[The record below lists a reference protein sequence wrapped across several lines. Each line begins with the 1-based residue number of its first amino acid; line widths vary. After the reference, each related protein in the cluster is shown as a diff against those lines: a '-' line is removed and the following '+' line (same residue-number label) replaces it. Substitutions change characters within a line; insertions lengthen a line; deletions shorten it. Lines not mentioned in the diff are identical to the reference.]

1 MGNTDVLSSTDL
13 PSVDTLHSVQFSF
26 PIVFNSLRTL
36 GLQHARPPCPSPTPR
51 VHSDSRPSSQWS
63 HPAISSSVAPFSSCL
78 QSFPE
83 SVFSNESALCIIHLV
98 LRKQKLRW
106 SLTCIP
112 FQFSSVAQS
121 CPTLRPHGLQ
131 SARLPC
137 PCPTPAAYS
146 NSCPLSWWR
155 HPTISS
161 SVVPFSSRLQSFP
174 ASGSFP
180 MSQLFAS
187 GGQSIRVS
195 ALASILPV
203 NIQDWSALGW
213 AS

>member
-1 MGNTDVLSSTDL
+1 MVNICLHLSLLFSC
-13 PSVDTLHSVQFSF
+13 SVQCD
-26 PIVFNSLRTL
+26 SLRSH
-36 GLQHARPPCPSPTPR
+36 GLQHARLPCLSLSLRIYSVLCPLSW
-51 VHSDSRPSSQWS
+51 WS

-131 SARLPC
+131 HARLPGAC
-137 PCPTPAAYS
+137 S
-146 NSCPLSWWR
+146 NSCLSGRWC

-161 SVVPFSSRLQSFP
+161 SVILFSS
-174 ASGSFP
+174 
-180 MSQLFAS
+180 
-187 GGQSIRVS
+187 
-195 ALASILPV
+195 
-203 NIQDWSALGW
+203 
-213 AS
+213 